1 MVLAD
6 VQTVTGKKTFDTTKL
21 AMTGS
26 STGVNTIASAIA
38 DGTDYTNTLPAK
50 TGTFAM
56 KDDVTYIGTTSVALN
71 RTTAALTLAGI
82 TLTTPDIGTPSAGTL
97 TNCDG
102 TAASLNIGGNAA
114 TATKLAATKTIGG
127 VAFDGSANI
136 TVASATGGFTVTG
149 AITLTEAMSV
159 ASDKK
164 LNLEGSGGDTYFIYN
179 SSASKVELYV
189 NNTKK
194 AEWG

>member
-82 TLTTPDIGTPSAGTL
+82 TLTTPDIGTPSAGVL
-97 TNCDG
+97 TSCTGLPVGGLANGTDG
-102 TAASLNIGGNAA
+102 ELITWGTDAVATTIAAGTSTQVLTSNGAGAAPTFQDAGG
-114 TATKLAATKTIGG
+114 GG
-127 VAFDGSANI
+127 GTS
-136 TVASATGGFTVTG
+136 
-149 AITLTEAMSV
+149 
-159 ASDKK
+159 
-164 LNLEGSGGDTYFIYN
+164 Y
-179 SSASKVELYV
+179 
-189 NNTKK
+189 
-194 AEWG
+194 